1 MASAGFPVIVERLA
15 SIRSSKI
22 NILGTLFAA
31 MAMLS
36 SHLPSAFMRNIE
48 PSILHFI
55 SAA

>member
-22 NILGTLFAA
+22 NILGTFFAA

-36 SHLPSAFMRNIE
+36 SYLPSAFMRNIE